1 MLDLNPTFCSVNEN
15 NIKSVEEIKKLINKK
30 DFYHAEKEL
39 LKVIKIKKN
48 NYYAH
53 FLLGNIFAL
62 IKKFENAIEQYEIS
76 NQLKPNNLEIIYNLG
91 VMYGEKDELN
101 KSKNFFEKV
110 ISLDNNDLNANL
122 ALAKIYERQNNYEQ
136 AKIFYKKTLSIKKDF
151 ILANQIYGKF
161 LIKIGEINK
170 GQYYNYKYS
179 GIIRFNDKG
188 VNIINE

>member
-1 MLDLNPTFCSVNEN
+1 MNEN
-15 NIKSVEEIKKLINKK
+15 NIKSVEEIKKLLNKK

-101 KSKNFFEKV
+101 KSKNCFEKV
-110 ISLDNNDLNANL
+110 ISLDNDDLNANL

-161 LIKIGEINK
+161 LIKIGDINK

-188 VNIINE
+188 ANIINE